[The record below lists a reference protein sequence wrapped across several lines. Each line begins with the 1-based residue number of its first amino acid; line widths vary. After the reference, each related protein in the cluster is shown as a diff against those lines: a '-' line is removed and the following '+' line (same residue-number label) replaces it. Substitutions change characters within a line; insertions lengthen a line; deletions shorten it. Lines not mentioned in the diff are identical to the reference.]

1 MEVGN
6 LRVGET
12 EWIVSR
18 ENVFPCDS
26 RMSVL
31 GEDGF
36 GLFERSVGLG
46 DVGVSVSTRACDS
59 SLSLIVI
66 VCVSLCLP
74 VFTKYTSCQSIANLC
89 RQLQS

>member
-18 ENVFPCDS
+18 ENVLSCDS

-36 GLFERSVGLG
+36 GLSERSVGLG
-46 DVGVSVSTRACDS
+46 AVGVSVSTRACDS

-66 VCVSLCLP
+66 VCVCEPLSAR
-74 VFTKYTSCQSIANLC
+74 VY
-89 RQLQS
+89 